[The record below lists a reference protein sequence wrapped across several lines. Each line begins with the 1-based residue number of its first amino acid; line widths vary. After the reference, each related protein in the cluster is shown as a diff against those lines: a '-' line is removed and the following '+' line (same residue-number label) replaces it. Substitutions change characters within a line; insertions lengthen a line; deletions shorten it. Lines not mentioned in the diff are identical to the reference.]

1 MPRPKVAMMTESPSE
16 RAAIWRSAVDTARQR
31 TSLQIERGLRE
42 REAAKQ
48 AAENRRRQLSGPQK
62 RWNGPIK

>member
-1 MPRPKVAMMTESPSE
+1 MAESPSE
-16 RAAIWRSAVDTARQR
+16 RAAIWRTAVDTARQR
-31 TSLQIERGLRE
+31 TDRQIERGLRE